1 LPLKASIFVLF
12 LSFSLSG
19 NIVNAQ
25 QHQSSSIFKNGD
37 TICFVGNSIT
47 HAGQYHEFIQ
57 LFYATRFPNTKLKII
72 NSGIS
77 GDNANNILERLDT
90 DVLVNHPDH
99 VFLMTGMNDVVR
111 TLYFDGEASENI
123 IKKRERAL
131 ENYRVNTFKLVQQF
145 KDHNI
150 NTILL
155 TPSVYDQ
162 FSKIEREN
170 NLGCNDALEVC
181 GTHLKHLSKKY
192 KLPLIDLNKN
202 MKSIMNKGLLKDS
215 LFTIVGKDRVHPGV
229 EGHFIMASEILT
241 ALEPK
246 SLVSKIVIDAAE
258 KHVKTQNNC
267 EVNLKR
273 IDNEFLIFDCKE
285 FALPFPIPKTV
296 ASILDYTNFENHFN
310 KQQFKVNHL
319 KKGVYRLIIDNE
331 LIGSFSTR
339 QLSQG
344 VNLNT
349 YKNTPQYQQA
359 QEVKQLCE
367 TYRKVAFKLRVIP
380 FIETRFLRDFD
391 GNKLYDNLTLHLENK
406 LKDIAGKP
414 FYNYMQKSM
423 ERYLE
428 TLPNKIS
435 LENQLKTIQDAI
447 YVKNKPIQHEWTIVK
462 IE

>member
-1 LPLKASIFVLF
+1 V
-12 LSFSLSG
+12 
-19 NIVNAQ
+19 
-25 QHQSSSIFKNGD
+25 
-37 TICFVGNSIT
+37 
-47 HAGQYHEFIQ
+47 
-57 LFYATRFPNTKLKII
+57 
-72 NSGIS
+72 
-77 GDNANNILERLDT
+77 
-90 DVLVNHPDH
+90 
-99 VFLMTGMNDVVR
+99 
-111 TLYFDGEASENI
+111 
-123 IKKRERAL
+123 
-131 ENYRVNTFKLVQQF
+131 
-145 KDHNI
+145 
-150 NTILL
+150 
-155 TPSVYDQ
+155 
-162 FSKIEREN
+162 
-170 NLGCNDALEVC
+170 
-181 GTHLKHLSKKY
+181 
-192 KLPLIDLNKN
+192 
-202 MKSIMNKGLLKDS
+202 
-215 LFTIVGKDRVHPGV
+215 
-229 EGHFIMASEILT
+229 
-241 ALEPK
+241 
-246 SLVSKIVIDAAE
+246 
-258 KHVKTQNNC
+258 
-267 EVNLKR
+267 
-273 IDNEFLIFDCKE
+273 
-285 FALPFPIPKTV
+285 
-296 ASILDYTNFENHFN
+296 NHFN
-310 KQQFKVNHL
+310 KHQFKVNHL

>member
-1 LPLKASIFVLF
+1 MPTKASIIVLF

-19 NIVNAQ
+19 SVINAQ
-25 QHQSSSIFKNGD
+25 QQSSSIFRNGD

-72 NSGIS
+72 NTGIS

-90 DVLVNHPDH
+90 DVFVNDPDH

-123 IKKRERAL
+123 LKKRERAL

-162 FSKIEREN
+162 FSKTEREN

-202 MKSIMNKGLLKDS
+202 MKSIMYEGLLKDS

-241 ALEPK
+241 ALEPE
-246 SLVSKIVIDAAE
+246 SVVSEIVIDTAK

-296 ASILDYTNFENHFN
+296 ASVLDYTNFENHFN

-319 KKGVYRLIIDNE
+319 KKGVYRLIIDNK
-331 LIGSFSTR
+331 LIGNFSSK

-349 YKNTPQYQQA
+349 FKNTPQYQQA
-359 QEVKQLCE
+359 QEVKKLCE
-367 TYRKVAFKLRVIP
+367 TYRKVAFKLRIIP
-380 FIETRFLRDFD
+380 FIKTRFLRDYKGD
-391 GNKLYDNLTLHLENK
+391 HSYDNLTLYLEK
-406 LKDIAGKP
+406 QLKDIAGKP
-414 FYNYMQKSM
+414 FYNYMQISM
-423 ERYLE
+423 QRYLE
-428 TLPNKIS
+428 TLPNKSS
-435 LENQLKTIQDAI
+435 LKKQLETIQESI
-447 YVKNKPIQHEWTIVK
+447 YEYNKPVKREWSLLKVQ
-462 IE
+462 

>member
-1 LPLKASIFVLF
+1 MPLKVSIFVLF

-72 NSGIS
+72 NTGIS
-77 GDNANNILERLDT
+77 GDNANNILERLET

-202 MKSIMNKGLLKDS
+202 MKSIMNKGLVKDS

-241 ALEPK
+241 SLESK
-246 SLVSKIVIDAAE
+246 SVVSEIVIDAT
-258 KHVKTQNNC
+258 KKQVKTQNNC
-267 EVNLKR
+267 EVTLKQV
-273 IDNEFLIFDCKE
+273 DNKFLIFDCKE
-285 FALPFPIPKTV
+285 FALPFPISQEIT
-296 ASILDYTNFENHFN
+296 SILGYTKFDNHFN
-310 KQQFKVNHL
+310 NQKFQVNHL
-319 KKGVYRLIIDNE
+319 KKGDYKIIIDNI
-331 LIGSFSTR
+331 LIGSFSSK
-339 QLSQG
+339 QLSHG
-344 VNLNT
+344 LNLT
-349 YKNTPQYQQA
+349 TFKNTPQYQQA
-359 QEVKQLCE
+359 QQVKQLCD

-380 FIETRFLRDFD
+380 FIETRFLKDYKGD
-391 GNKLYDNLTLHLENK
+391 QSQSNLTSYLEEQ
-406 LKDIAGKP
+406 LKKIEGKP

-423 ERYLE
+423 ARYKE
-428 TLPNKIS
+428 ILPNRIS
-435 LENQLKTIQDAI
+435 LENQLKTIQEAI
-447 YVKNKPIQHEWTIVK
+447 YEQNKSVKHKWSLVK
-462 IE
+462 I